1 MESMY
6 KQIIKQP
13 RVVAASYSKKVAC
26 PPKKTDCVKVTNG
39 SINTCE
45 NIPAP
50 ISAVTSGAV
59 VKVPVVLAEL
69 TVQIDVSS
77 IIDLPEKALE
87 IKDIKK
93 RLKITQCLLLQDTN
107 KLFIKG
113 FIRKNI
119 EFATCKCAT
128 DQGFCGDIRH
138 CTVDVP
144 FECVTPVVFN
154 GADPLPIVGTT
165 REEFEYFRRKDL
177 KQPKFADKD
186 ELLSGDFSEFNQI
199 STEFFNELPFCEL
212 ISSRIVEFD
221 EFLNRKRADNS
232 KLPFEEK
239 FFDKIEEKMVV
250 FITLKVL
257 QNQQVAVPPTDVDT
271 TNC

>member
-1 MESMY
+1 M
-6 KQIIKQP
+6 KKQP
-13 RVVAASYSKKVAC
+13 NVVVAKYPKKEVC
-26 PPKKTDCVKVTNG
+26 PPKKSDCVKVSNG
-39 SINTCE
+39 SISTCE
-45 NIPAP
+45 NTPTP
-50 ISAVTSGAV
+50 ITAVTSGAV

-93 RLKITQCLLLQDTN
+93 RLKITQCLLLQNTN

-113 FIRKNI
+113 FVRKNI
-119 EFATCKCAT
+119 EYATCDCAN
-128 DQGFCGDIRH
+128 DQGFCGNIRH

-144 FECVTPVVFN
+144 FECTTPVTFN
-154 GADPLPIVGTT
+154 GANPLPVIGTT
-165 REEFEYFRRKDL
+165 REEFEYFRREDL

-221 EFLNRKRADNS
+221 EFLNRKRPEKS

-239 FFDKIEEKMVV
+239 YFDKIEEKMVIFV
-250 FITLKVL
+250 TLKVL
-257 QNQQVAVPPTDVDT
+257 QNQQVAVPAVDMVEDAD
-271 TNC
+271 CGC